1 MSNLNASFTHIELSK
16 LSELFEKVYVF
27 HELNN
32 DLNFSFENIEIIQIK
47 QPSSIEKLIF
57 SLKKITLVTKII
69 FQDLFSENTS
79 ISYFRS
85 IKPRILSLVSN
96 FFISEKISKEFNFD
110 NNDFLYS
117 FFSYDIALIPVGLKK
132 IHPFLKF
139 ITLTHQRDLYEEFE
153 PKSFKLAFRKLIF
166 SNANLILSV
175 SKDGVKYLKE
185 KHPFFTSK
193 FQCYYLGSKNNI
205 STVLSKKRKSEDVL
219 IVSCG
224 SCIKRKS
231 IHKIPKLILSIRDN
245 YNINIRWIH
254 FGENPSST
262 YHEFFT
268 EISKLEN
275 EDNISF
281 EFKGRVSNENIH
293 SFYLN
298 NEISFLLNV
307 SSGEGLPFSI
317 IEAMSYGI
325 SVISTDIGG
334 CREIINNENLLLKM
348 DFSEKDFIYCY
359 EYLIKNSKEIKSL
372 NFKNWK
378 AKFSYDKSKTSLTE
392 ILKNLN

>member
-1 MSNLNASFTHIELSK
+1 M
-16 LSELFEKVYVF
+16 
-27 HELNN
+27 
-32 DLNFSFENIEIIQIK
+32 
-47 QPSSIEKLIF
+47 
-57 SLKKITLVTKII
+57 
-69 FQDLFSENTS
+69 
-79 ISYFRS
+79 
-85 IKPRILSLVSN
+85 
-96 FFISEKISKEFNFD
+96 
-110 NNDFLYS
+110 
-117 FFSYDIALIPVGLKK
+117 
-132 IHPFLKF
+132 
-139 ITLTHQRDLYEEFE
+139 
-153 PKSFKLAFRKLIF
+153 
-166 SNANLILSV
+166 
-175 SKDGVKYLKE
+175 KYLKE